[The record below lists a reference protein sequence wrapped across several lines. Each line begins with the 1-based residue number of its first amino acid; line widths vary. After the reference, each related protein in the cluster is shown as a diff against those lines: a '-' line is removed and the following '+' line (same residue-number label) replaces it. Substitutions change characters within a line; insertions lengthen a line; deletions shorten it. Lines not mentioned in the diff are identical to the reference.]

1 MEQENQDVAVAD
13 ERLPYEKPTIATM
26 EVTLAHLTASQ
37 GCSDATPITG
47 NLT

>member
-1 MEQENQDVAVAD
+1 MEQESQDVVVAD

-37 GCSDATPITG
+37 GCTDPTPVTG